1 MQFSQFAATGVRL
14 AGAVLLVSALGKAI
28 APQVFAEHL
37 SKLASLPRSFLKAI
51 AVLAVS
57 GETAL
62 AVPLILIAGPLELV
76 AATLALLVV
85 FTLVTLTAWRM
96 GKIDECGCYGP
107 LLRLSPPIS
116 AGFNF
121 VPMALLA
128 TALIKY
134 PGTQHGGTLTALVW
148 AVTGGLATALLA
160 GAVLLLPRIIV
171 PIASGR
177 VWPARWLP
185 QVKMP
190 LNGEHLVVFLQP
202 GCRAC
207 QAWAK
212 ALGQL
217 TSVGRFWPV
226 TVIAPGK
233 AADAAALGKSA
244 RSPVVYCGVARF
256 WILAHE
262 VPMAALVRDGVVC
275 EVWRN
280 SMPEVWVQ
288 RLRQTK
294 SESSSSNW
302 SATPVRSNNLDPV
315 N

>member
-1 MQFSQFAATGVRL
+1 MNFSQFAAAGVRV
-14 AGAVLLVSALGKAI
+14 AGAVLLASALGKAI

-37 SKLASLPRSFLKAI
+37 GKLVSLPRSFLKAI

-62 AVPLILIAGPLELV
+62 AVPLVLIAGPSELV
-76 AATLALLVV
+76 AASLALLVV

-96 GKIDECGCYGP
+96 GKIEECGCYGP

-116 AGFNF
+116 AGFNL
-121 VPMALLA
+121 VPVALLVI
-128 TALIKY
+128 ALKAV
-134 PGTQHGGTLTALVW
+134 PGTQLGGVHTALVW

-160 GAVLLLPRIIV
+160 GAVLLLPRIVV
-171 PIASGR
+171 PIAVGR
-177 VWPARWLP
+177 AWPARWLP
-185 QVKMP
+185 QVRISAH
-190 LNGEHLVVFLQP
+190 GYHLVVFLQP

-207 QAWAK
+207 LAWAK

-217 TSVGRFWPV
+217 TSVDGFWPL
-226 TVIAPGK
+226 TVIASGK
-233 AADAAALGKSA
+233 AGNTAALGKSA
-244 RSPVVYCGVARF
+244 RSPVAHCGVARF

-275 EVWRN
+275 DVWRKT
-280 SMPEVWVQ
+280 MPEVWVQ
-288 RLRQTK
+288 RLRQAR

-302 SATPVRSNNLDPV
+302 SATPVHSNSLDRA